1 MCFKDSLKAAR
12 PTAPTSAL
20 SVAFVASIFSS
31 LAHSQVDRAASLPV
45 APLPAK
51 TARCAS
57 GASAFEAVTKYQGTY
72 SFTLDNDL
80 FSNRD
85 QDYTSGFKAGWSSP
99 NVRSFADDECLPPL
113 LQSAGRLFTQIYSPI
128 VEQGNVR
135 FALGQSIFTPRHRDA
150 TALVAND
157 RPYAGWT
164 YLGFGFNTRSP
175 NRLDSY
181 EVNLGVV
188 GPWSHAKEV
197 QDFVH
202 RARHIGLFHGWSNQL
217 GNEFG
222 AQVVFERKYRAE
234 FLQNPDDRDG
244 FGFDVIPHFGAS
256 LGNVATFAN
265 VGFELRAGW
274 GLPDDF
280 GTSPIRP
287 AGDNSAPRASDGLSQ
302 FTRQVGAHVFAS
314 VDGRAVARNIFLDG
328 NSFRA
333 SHSIK
338 KEPVVAEA
346 VVGIAANFGAYKIA
360 YVRVFRTREFVGQ
373 ISAPK
378 YGSIT
383 FSGPL

>member
-1 MCFKDSLKAAR
+1 MLWSCPLLLRNYSSLLAAI
-12 PTAPTSAL
+12 TSLA
-20 SVAFVASIFSS
+20 FSS
-31 LAHSQVDRAASLPV
+31 LTQAQTSTQTQEKVQ
-45 APLPAK
+45 AK
-51 TARCAS
+51 TARCADGT
-57 GASAFEAVTKYQGTY
+57 GAYDPIRKYQGTY

-80 FSNRD
+80 FSKRD

-99 NVRSFADDECLPPL
+99 NVRSFADDDCLPSL
-113 LQSAGRLFTQIYSPI
+113 LQSAGRLFTQIYSPVI
-128 VEQGNVR
+128 EQGNVT
-135 FALGQSIFTPRHRDA
+135 FALGQSIYTPRNREA

-164 YLGFGFNTRSP
+164 YLAFGFNTRSP
-175 NRLDSY
+175 SRLDSY

-188 GPWSHAKEV
+188 GPWAYAKEG

-202 RARHIGLFHGWSNQL
+202 RARHIGLFQGWSNQL

-222 AQVVFERKYRAE
+222 AQLVFERKYRTE
-234 FLQNPDDRDG
+234 FLQHPEDRTG

-256 LGNVATFAN
+256 LGNVATYAN
-265 VGFELRAGW
+265 AGFELRAGW

-287 AGDNSAPRASDGLSQ
+287 AGDNSGPRANDSVRQ
-302 FTRQVGAHVFAS
+302 FSRPVGAHVFAS
-314 VDGRAVARNIFLDG
+314 LDGRGVARNIFLDG
-328 NSFRA
+328 NTFRD
-333 SHSIK
+333 SHSVT
-338 KEPVVAEA
+338 KEPFVADIA
-346 VVGIAANFGAYKIA
+346 VGAAMNFGAYKLA

-373 ISAPK
+373 VSAPK